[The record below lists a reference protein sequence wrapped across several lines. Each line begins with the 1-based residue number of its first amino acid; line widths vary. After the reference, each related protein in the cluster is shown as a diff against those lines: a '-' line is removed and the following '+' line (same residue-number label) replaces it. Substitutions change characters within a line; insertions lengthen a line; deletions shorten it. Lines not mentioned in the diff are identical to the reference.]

1 MCFRVAQIKMQCNPE
16 FSLCKVL
23 ITISIVMLFLGH
35 IFNSFK
41 IPTVGCTL
49 SWHTQKCSVQE
60 PSVACIEAVNT
71 VCLPTVALIKHRP
84 TS

>member
-41 IPTVGCTL
+41 ISTVGCTL
-49 SWHTQKCSVQE
+49 RWHTQKCSVQE
-60 PSVACIEAVNT
+60 PSVAYSEDVNT
-71 VCLPTVALIKHRP
+71 VCLATVALIKHRA
-84 TS
+84 T